1 MALPANPKDRRIKT
15 NNPFEMGKLLKT
27 WATGRNYV
35 DNPQFPIPGADN
47 GKHPRPTSFKEFV
60 DQCVAGKVTLTYD
73 DGDMTAGIPDTPV
86 DAADEMGFVMLQG
99 DTSTL
104 VIRLS
109 PKGFIDKSEVVLINS
124 PPGTYNLTEF
134 YKNVLVN
141 PAIKP
146 AKTDTELHRLETHA
160 ASIGDYTIRTCA

>member
-1 MALPANPKDRRIKT
+1 MALPQNPQDRRIKT

-35 DNPQFPIPGADN
+35 DNAQFPIPGPDN
-47 GKHPRPTSFKEFV
+47 GLHPRPTTFAEFV
-60 DQCVAGKVTLTYD
+60 NQCTANGVVLTYD
-73 DGDMTAGIPDTPV
+73 DAADTPV
-86 DAADEMGFVMLQG
+86 SADDEMGFVMLQG
-99 DTSTL
+99 DTSAL

-109 PKGFIDKSEVVLINS
+109 PKGYIDKSEQDLINS
-124 PPGTYNLTEF
+124 PPGFYNLTQF

-141 PAIKP
+141 STMKP
-146 AKTDTELHRLETHA
+146 ATVDTPLHKLETHA

>member
-1 MALPANPKDRRIKT
+1 MALPSNPQDRRIKT
-15 NNPFEMGKLLKT
+15 KQSFEMGTLLKT

-60 DQCVAGKVTLTYD
+60 DQCVAAKVTLTYD
-73 DGDMTAGIPDTPV
+73 DGDVATGKLDTLV

-99 DTSTL
+99 DTSML

-109 PKGFIDKSEVVLINS
+109 PKGFIDKSEQAVVAAS
-124 PPGTYNLTEF
+124 GYALTEF
-134 YKNVLVN
+134 YKNILVST
-141 PAIKP
+141 ALKP
-146 AKTDTELHRLETHA
+146 GTDDSPESRMKTHA
-160 ASIGDYTIRTCA
+160 AAIGDYTIRTCG